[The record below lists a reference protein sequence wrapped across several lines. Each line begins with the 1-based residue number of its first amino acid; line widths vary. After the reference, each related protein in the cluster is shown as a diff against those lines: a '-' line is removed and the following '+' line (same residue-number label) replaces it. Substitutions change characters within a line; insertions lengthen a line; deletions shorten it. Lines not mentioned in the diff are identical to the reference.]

1 MKALEN
7 FDEFID
13 TPIQEVKDSGKDY
26 PVGVGALG
34 IKVYFMHYK
43 SFAEAV
49 EKWNERKQ
57 RINKNNM
64 GVMLSNYAGGYEL
77 LKRFD
82 ALPYAHKVVFV
93 PEPVEGIKTAVYL
106 KNYDACRKNLYRT
119 ISITGKRCID
129 QFDYVDFINCL
140 EEEKHEKS

>member
-1 MKALEN
+1 MERAETAYQQKQHGCYAL
-7 FDEFID
+7 
-13 TPIQEVKDSGKDY
+13 QLCG
-26 PVGVGALG
+26 
-34 IKVYFMHYK
+34 
-43 SFAEAV
+43 
-49 EKWNERKQ
+49 
-57 RINKNNM
+57 
-64 GVMLSNYAGGYEL
+64 GGYEL

-93 PEPVEGIKTAVYL
+93 PEPVEGIKCAVYL

-119 ISITGKRCID
+119 ISITGKSCID